1 MEDYEQL
8 DYDEEELKSALKKA
22 QQIKKLG
29 KEKPIA
35 FLSDATKEARN
46 SSSILASNVSSK
58 CYINP
63 NFTKRDSIRKAPSSG
78 VFPIVPS
85 NNAMCQYQY
94 PLQSSY
100 QQAKTH
106 VFSLP
111 RQSQNVPLMQPTSNF
126 VSQMP
131 WTTSHCSGGA
141 AQVMSTASIPSN
153 IYINP
158 SVFNTP
164 STLFHSRQ
172 LQQQTTSQSGL
183 NWDLMVDEFVK
194 KTISV
199 RTRRYAKSRSRSSST
214 GTSLSR
220 HRRSRSVTR
229 SSNSRPSSNAST
241 PSPKKS
247 RKKSNSPGRK
257 DFKAKSS
264 SQTKAQTKHSKQTIE
279 CAKAI
284 GLGNE
289 YLKQIEEQQK
299 LRDEIARRKSQHRKE
314 IYARDRDELKKNE
327 TSSTGAEGLQSKRD
341 ECERVRRQKLT
352 TNKLRPYLAVVVTNL
367 SGVEDFRKIALIAGK
382 IGQVKKVWQ
391 ENESNVYLI
400 FEKHEDAKKFMQ
412 QYIGNSTVFGRVID
426 VSMKKVFLN
435 TATFVQNSTDS

>member
-35 FLSDATKEARN
+35 FLSDATKETTFEKLQAPAFFQLYLLTIRPVI
-46 SSSILASNVSSK
+46 SFHK
-58 CYINP
+58 C
-63 NFTKRDSIRKAPSSG
+63 RGQRH
-78 VFPIVPS
+78 IV
-85 NNAMCQYQY
+85 QEV
-94 PLQSSY
+94 L
-100 QQAKTH
+100 
-106 VFSLP
+106 
-111 RQSQNVPLMQPTSNF
+111 R
-126 VSQMP
+126 
-131 WTTSHCSGGA
+131 
-141 AQVMSTASIPSN
+141 
-153 IYINP
+153 
-158 SVFNTP
+158 
-164 STLFHSRQ
+164 SRQ

>member
-22 QQIKKLG
+22 QQLKKLG
-29 KEKPIA
+29 NEKPIA

-46 SSSILASNVSSK
+46 SSSIIASSTTFK
-58 CYINP
+58 
-63 NFTKRDSIRKAPSSG
+63 KLQAPAL
-78 VFPIVPS
+78 FQLYLLTI
-85 NNAMCQYQY
+85 
-94 PLQSSY
+94 
-100 QQAKTH
+100 
-106 VFSLP
+106 LP
-111 RQSQNVPLMQPTSNF
+111 QQSQNVPLMQPTSNF

-141 AQVMSTASIPSN
+141 QVMSTA
-153 IYINP
+153 
-158 SVFNTP
+158 
-164 STLFHSRQ
+164 RQ

-247 RKKSNSPGRK
+247 RKQSNSPGRK
-257 DFKAKSS
+257 DLKAKA
-264 SQTKAQTKHSKQTIE
+264 SQTKAQTKLSKQTIE

-314 IYARDRDELKKNE
+314 IYARDRDELKNE
-327 TSSTGAEGLQSKRD
+327 TSSTGAEGVQSKRA
-341 ECERVRRQKLT
+341 E
-352 TNKLRPYLAVVVTNL
+352 PYLAVVVTNL

-382 IGQVKKVWQ
+382 IGPVKKVWQ
-391 ENESNVYLI
+391 ESESNVYLI

-435 TATFVQNSTDS
+435 TATFVQNSTDP